1 MDAKQA
7 SEQLGVSRAMVY
19 KLAAPHGPIPSAH
32 LKPADVVSR
41 QEVAQT

>member
-19 KLAAPHGPIPSAH
+19 KLAAPHGPIRCTH

-41 QEVAQT
+41 LEVAQT